1 MTHDEFQKL
10 LERRINLTR
19 KVLSAK
25 SREYASADD
34 KLWNFKRG
42 GEVLGKNQIEVLV
55 GYMTKHLVSVIDLAK
70 LAVLGQKPTA
80 ETLDEKIGDL
90 VNYLILLEACITED
104 ALARG
109 GFAAQPASDT
119 ASARQTA

>member
-1 MTHDEFQKL
+1 MKHDDFQRL
-10 LERRINLTR
+10 LERRIDLTW

-70 LAVLGQKPTA
+70 MAALGQAPSIA
-80 ETLDEKIGDL
+80 ALDEKIGDT
-90 VNYLILLEACITED
+90 VNYLVLLEAAVTEE
-104 ALARG
+104 AIARG
-109 GFAAQPASDT
+109 GFKSPPAPAEPRDP
-119 ASARQTA
+119 